1 MSRNLAWQRARI
13 GEDHCLVPVCRICS
27 LVGPVVPLSV
37 HILAV
42 DFPVLAALEAY
53 DTGRYFPCLLPP
65 HSDFPRTALHLSHL
79 RPPLGASYEMS
90 RNGGHCRYMTPSPG
104 VIVLATRVIA
114 LFDNL
119 PSVLPLGLYFRLGN
133 RLIVTKN
140 LSFDSFPSCVD
151 FLLPP
156 SLSKV
161 SPYIHPSFNMS

>member
-1 MSRNLAWQRARI
+1 MSRNLARQRARI

-27 LVGPVVPLSV
+27 LVGPVVPLSD

-42 DFPVLAALEAY
+42 EFLTLAALEA

-104 VIVLATRVIA
+104 VIVLATRVLA

-133 RLIVTKN
+133 RLIVTIN
-140 LSFDSFPSCVD
+140 LSFDSFPVVRRFS
-151 FLLPP
+151 PP
-156 SLSKV
+156 SLLAKSV
-161 SPYIHPSFNMS
+161 TMYISFNVS